1 MVKKRDE
8 KKVWTGNQMR
18 EVDEAEE
25 EEEEEGK
32 LGSTGVGGFFS
43 LIF

>member
-1 MVKKRDE
+1 
-8 KKVWTGNQMR
+8 MR
-18 EVDEAEE
+18 EE

-43 LIF
+43 PIFFLPPPLVLGSSQVD